1 MAYIA
6 PDSDI
11 RLMENVPIPY
21 SREHTLW
28 WSSLA
33 NQTSY
38 FLGIS
43 TSINFQNYS
52 YVRHQRAL
60 KVLRTADDLFEVN
73 YMMFRNTAYG
83 DKWFYAFVTDI
94 QYVNDTTSLIF
105 FEIDAIQTFF
115 FEMELQTC
123 WIERQHSTTDT
134 VGDNIVP
141 EQVDTG
147 YMVCNDVEQFPGSM
161 ETLEIMIA
169 VNATIVDGAAEP
181 VEGGLYS
188 GSFSG
193 LEYNFFTLNSAGAAS
208 AIEFLNNYANAGAA
222 DSVVG
227 IAVVPSICHPSGAGQ
242 TSPSRVVYTITPY
255 IPGYRTTSQLD
266 GYTPKNNKLYT
277 YPYNYLEVTNSLG
290 TFFNFPWEFFDHIA
304 AGGTVSF
311 FVVASTSLSP
321 EIICYPHTAFRGVPD
336 NQSYQLAISGFP
348 QCAWSSDPYLAY
360 LAQTGGRQVSGF
372 ATAIGTIAVGG
383 ANIAASLLTAR
394 AGGGQLSLDMPTS
407 GLGRA
412 AMGLSNF
419 SQQANDITQGIGG
432 GLASI
437 ANQVGTLYDMS
448 RLPPTTHGAE
458 SSSAMTVDGRMI
470 FVSRCM
476 SVNAN
481 VARTIDNYFS
491 MYGYAQHIVAT
502 PNIHARSQWTYIKT
516 VGAKVGGSMPG
527 VYEREIE
534 RALDNGITFWA
545 NPQNV
550 GNYSL
555 DNDLLS

>member
-11 RLMENVPIPY
+11 RLLENVPIPY

-38 FLGIS
+38 FMGIS
-43 TSINFQNYS
+43 TAINFQNYS
-52 YVRHQRAL
+52 YVRQQRAL
-60 KVLRTADDLFEVN
+60 KVFRVADDLFEVN

-94 QYVNDTTSLIF
+94 QYVNDVTTLIF

-123 WIERQHSTTDT
+123 WIERQHSTTDDA
-134 VGDNIVP
+134 GDNIVP
-141 EQVDTG
+141 ENVDTG
-147 YMVCNDVEQFPGSM
+147 YLVCNEVGEFPSAM
-161 ETLEIMIA
+161 ESLQILIA

-181 VEGGLYS
+181 VSGGIYA

-193 LEYNFFTLNSAGAAS
+193 LEYNFFPLTTTGAQNAVD
-208 AIEFLNNYANAGAA
+208 FLNTYAQAGAA

-227 IAVVPSICHPSGAGQ
+227 IAIVPSICEPESWATPNPPREIQ
-242 TSPSRVVYTITPY
+242 LIQPYSPNNRTSPT
-255 IPGYRTTSQLD
+255 LD
-266 GYTPKNNKLYT
+266 GYTPRNNKLFT

-290 TFFNFPWEFFDHIA
+290 TFFNFPWEFFGDLTEGH
-304 AGGTVSF
+304 VMF
-311 FVVASTSLSP
+311 YVVASTSLSP
-321 EIICYPHTAFRGVPD
+321 EIICYPHTSFRGIPD

-360 LAQTGGRQVSGF
+360 LAQTGARQTVGFAMAAGDILSSLASIAAPMLTGGSSSGIQQIGRLSGAQAQLAAGQFSDLVSG
-372 ATAIGTIAVGG
+372 
-383 ANIAASLLTAR
+383 
-394 AGGGQLSLDMPTS
+394 
-407 GLGRA
+407 
-412 AMGLSNF
+412 AMG
-419 SQQANDITQGIGG
+419 GIDSGV
-432 GLASI
+432 ASI
-437 ANQVGTLYDMS
+437 ANQIATNYDMS
-448 RLPPTTHGAE
+448 RVPPTTHGAE

-470 FVSRCM
+470 FVYRCM

-481 VARTIDNYFS
+481 VARTIDDYFT
-491 MYGYAQHIVAT
+491 MYGYAQHIVAK

-516 VGAKVGGSMPG
+516 VGARVGGSMPA

-534 RALDNGITFWA
+534 RALDRGITFWVS
-545 NPQNV
+545 PQNV

-555 DNDLLS
+555 DNGMLS

>member
-1 MAYIA
+1 MAYIT

-11 RLMENVPIPY
+11 RLLENVPIPY

-38 FLGIS
+38 FMGIS
-43 TSINFQNYS
+43 TAINFQNYS

-60 KVLRTADDLFEVN
+60 KVFRTADDLFEVN

-123 WIERQHSTTDT
+123 WIERQHSTTDDA
-134 VGDNIVP
+134 GDNIVP
-141 EQVDTG
+141 EKVDTG
-147 YMVCNDVEQFPGSM
+147 YLVCNEVDVFPSSM
-161 ETLEIMIA
+161 ESLQILIA
-169 VNATIVDGAAEP
+169 VNASIVDGAAEP
-181 VEGGLYS
+181 VSGGIYA

-193 LEYNFFTLNSAGAAS
+193 LEYNFFPLSTTGAQNAVS
-208 AIEFLNNYANAGAA
+208 FLDNYANAGAA

-227 IAVVPSICHPSGAGQ
+227 ISIVPSICEPESWATPNPPREIQ
-242 TSPSRVVYTITPY
+242 LIQPYSPNN
-255 IPGYRTTSQLD
+255 RTNPTLD
-266 GYTPKNNKLYT
+266 GYTPRNNKLFT

-290 TFFNFPWEFFDHIA
+290 AFFNFPWEFFGDLTEGNI
-304 AGGTVSF
+304 VF
-311 FVVASTSLSP
+311 YVVASTSLSP
-321 EIICYPHTAFRGVPD
+321 EIICYPHTSFRGIPN

-360 LAQTGGRQVSGF
+360 LAQTGARQTVGF
-372 ATAIGTIAVGG
+372 AMAAGDIISGLASAAAPLIAGGVGG
-383 ANIAASLLTAR
+383 AGVAASSGATSALTA
-394 AGGGQLSLDMPTS
+394 
-407 GLGRA
+407 
-412 AMGLSNF
+412 
-419 SQQANDITQGIGG
+419 ANNAQIIGG
-432 GLASI
+432 VSDGANGIVSGITSI
-437 ANQVGTLYDMS
+437 ANQIATNYDMS
-448 RLPPTTHGAE
+448 RVPPTTHGAE
-458 SSSAMTVDGRMI
+458 SSSAMTVDGRMV
-470 FVSRCM
+470 FVYRCM

-481 VARTIDNYFS
+481 VARTIDDYFT
-491 MYGYAQHIVAT
+491 MYGYAQHIIAK

-527 VYEREIE
+527 IYEREIE
-534 RALDNGITFWA
+534 RALDRGITFWVS
-545 NPQNV
+545 PENV

-555 DNDLLS
+555 DNNMLS

>member
-28 WSSLA
+28 WSSLG
-33 NQTSY
+33 NQTRY

-60 KVLRTADDLFEVN
+60 KVFRTADDLFEVN

-94 QYVNDTTSLIF
+94 QYVNDSTSLIF

-123 WIERQHSTTDT
+123 WIERQHSTTDDA
-134 VGDNIVP
+134 GDNIVP
-141 EQVDTG
+141 EKVDTG
-147 YMVCNDVEQFPGSM
+147 YLVCNEVDVFPSSM
-161 ETLEIMIA
+161 ESLQILIA
-169 VNATIVDGAAEP
+169 VNASIVDGAAEP
-181 VEGGLYS
+181 VSGGIYA

-193 LEYNFFTLNSAGAAS
+193 LEYNFFPLSTTGAQNAVN
-208 AIEFLNNYANAGAA
+208 FLDNYANAGAA

-227 IAVVPSICHPSGAGQ
+227 ISIVPSICEPESWATPNPPREIQ
-242 TSPSRVVYTITPY
+242 LIQPYSPNNRTSPT
-255 IPGYRTTSQLD
+255 LD
-266 GYTPKNNKLYT
+266 GYTPRNNKLFT

-290 TFFNFPWEFFDHIA
+290 AFFNFPWEFFGDLTEGNI
-304 AGGTVSF
+304 VF
-311 FVVASTSLSP
+311 YVVASTSLSP
-321 EIICYPHTAFRGVPD
+321 EIICYPHTSFRGIPN

-360 LAQTGGRQVSGF
+360 LAQTGARQTIGF
-372 ATAIGTIAVGG
+372 AM
-383 ANIAASLLTAR
+383 AA
-394 AGGGQLSLDMPTS
+394 GDILS
-407 GLGRA
+407 GV
-412 AMGLSNF
+412 
-419 SQQANDITQGIGG
+419 
-432 GLASI
+432 ASI
-437 ANQVGTLYDMS
+437 AAPMLTGGASSAIQPIGRLSGAQAQLAAGEFSGLVSGAMEGIASGIGAISNQIATNYDMS
-448 RLPPTTHGAE
+448 RVPPTTHGAE
-458 SSSAMTVDGRMI
+458 SSSAMTVDGRMV
-470 FVSRCM
+470 FVYRCM

-481 VARTIDNYFS
+481 VARTIDDYFT
-491 MYGYAQHIVAT
+491 MYGYAQHIVAK

-534 RALDNGITFWA
+534 RALDRGITFWVS
-545 NPQNV
+545 PENV

-555 DNDLLS
+555 DNNMLS